1 MKINQ
6 AAFGRQARIVRILSH
21 LPILVQAQNSRVR
34 RGKKKTQKVY
44 LPMLTVTV
52 RYTDAGD
59 VLIEIE
65 PP

>member
-1 MKINQ
+1 
-6 AAFGRQARIVRILSH
+6 
-21 LPILVQAQNSRVR
+21 VR